1 MIYTGRLTADAR
13 LLARRVIPEAEFIIK
28 SVVLAAKLPKK
39 IQKRLALQF
48 GKHFPEI
55 LELQCEI

>member
-1 MIYTGRLTADAR
+1 
-13 LLARRVIPEAEFIIK
+13 VIPEAEFIIK